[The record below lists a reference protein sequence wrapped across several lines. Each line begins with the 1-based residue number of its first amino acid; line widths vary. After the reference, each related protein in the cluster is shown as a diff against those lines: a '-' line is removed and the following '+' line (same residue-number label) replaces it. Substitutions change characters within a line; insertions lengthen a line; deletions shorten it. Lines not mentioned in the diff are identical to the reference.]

1 MKFKI
6 AILVVF
12 VYLITLVV
20 NLPLAVVVDWLPRGS
35 IKVNNATGTIWKGQ
49 AKEIVVNRKL
59 SFDNVKWDVQ
69 LISLLTLNLKADAS
83 FNNGSEAMS
92 GKGIIGYG
100 FSGVSASN
108 VILDLSSKEL
118 LTLLPKRLPA
128 KISGDFSAVIKEFTQ
143 GKPYCEQLQ
152 GNVLWQDAVV
162 TSKLG
167 VVNLASPTV
176 DLGCDNGEIT
186 AFVTQESDELATTLD
201 ISLGEGGIYKLNG
214 EIQGTDK
221 LAPSVAKSLT
231 WIGPKNKN
239 GATTLSFSG
248 KL

>member
-6 AILVVF
+6 TILIVL
-12 VYLITLVV
+12 VYLITLMV
-20 NLPLAVVVDWLPRGS
+20 NLPMAVVVNWLPNNS
-35 IKVNNATGTIWKGQ
+35 IKINHATGSLWEGQ
-49 AKEIVVNRKL
+49 AKQIVVNRKL

-69 LISLLTLNLKADAS
+69 LMALFTLNLEADVS
-83 FNNGSEAMS
+83 FNNGAQAMS
-92 GKGIIGYG
+92 GKGVVGYG
-100 FSGVSASN
+100 FSGISASN

-118 LTLLPKRLPA
+118 LTLLPKRLPV

-152 GNVLWQDAVV
+152 GNVLWQNAVV
-162 TSKLG
+162 TSQLG

-176 DLGCDNGEIT
+176 DLGCDNGDVT

-231 WIGPKNKN
+231 WIGPKNDN